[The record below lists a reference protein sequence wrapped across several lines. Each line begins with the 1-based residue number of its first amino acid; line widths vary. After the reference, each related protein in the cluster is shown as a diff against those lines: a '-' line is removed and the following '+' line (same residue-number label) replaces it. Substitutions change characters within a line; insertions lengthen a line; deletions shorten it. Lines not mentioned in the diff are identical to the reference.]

1 MKNWIRNSTVIE
13 FSSETLRSID
23 LTALF
28 ISFQVKFIK
37 KNKRFTLYEL
47 AAYERKKKI
56 KEKLIEIEKI
66 QETAQYYSDIHKFNY
81 NYIFKPQSSRID
93 LSNS

>member
-13 FSSETLRSID
+13 FSSETLRLIN
-23 LTALF
+23 LPILF

-37 KNKRFTLYEL
+37 ENKIFTLTEL

-66 QETAQYYSDIHKFNY
+66 QETA
-81 NYIFKPQSSRID
+81 
-93 LSNS
+93 

>member
-1 MKNWIRNSTVIE
+1 MKNWMRNSTVIE
-13 FSSETLRSID
+13 FSSKILRSID

-37 KNKRFTLYEL
+37 ENKRFTLYEL

-56 KEKLIEIEKI
+56 KE
-66 QETAQYYSDIHKFNY
+66 
-81 NYIFKPQSSRID
+81 
-93 LSNS
+93 

>member
-13 FSSETLRSID
+13 FSSETLRLIN
-23 LTALF
+23 LPILF

-37 KNKRFTLYEL
+37 ENKISTLTEL

-66 QETAQYYSDIHKFNY
+66 QETA
-81 NYIFKPQSSRID
+81 
-93 LSNS
+93 